1 MRGDLEAVFVRTVGA
16 RDRVYVTRSNGTEVS
31 WAFPTYGDGLPHDL
45 VHLVVEAA
53 YDVKLGF
60 WGRVDAGVDP
70 NAVNAEANRAGGK
83 DKYAAFGAD
92 LEDLMLA
99 EMLAARAWSAVGESS
114 EERLRALASDC
125 EKSGVRL
132 PARVT
137 RDRIDRVDGVLA
149 RLASEWRRLVPKGA
163 LKLSFDAAAPA
174 RGFERLARTES
185 DLHA

>member
-1 MRGDLEAVFVRTVGA
+1 MLEAVFVRIVGA

-31 WAFPTYGDGLPHDL
+31 WVFPTYGDGLPHDL

-53 YDVKLGF
+53 YDVRLGF

-83 DKYAAFGAD
+83 GKYVGFGAG

-99 EMLAARAWSAVGESS
+99 ERLAARAWSAVGETSD
-114 EERLRALASDC
+114 ERLRALASDC
-125 EKSGVRL
+125 EGSGVKL

-137 RDRIDRVDGVLA
+137 RDRIERVDEVLA
-149 RLASEWRRLVPKGA
+149 RLASEWRRLVPKGT
-163 LKLSFDAAAPA
+163 LKLVFDAAAPA
-174 RGFERLARTES
+174 KGFELLVRKG